1 MQLATSGQSGSQAG
15 DNKADGDNGEDD
27 GDDGKIDTT
36 TMELI
41 ISRVYDGH
49 FANCV
54 WTGLD
59 ICATTSVLERGGRK
73 QARKSRSSRGERWM
87 DIKDGRRVARGIVF
101 SNALVLK
108 MRSVGSVGL
117 SGRGWMVGGLA

>member
-36 TMELI
+36 AMELI

-59 ICATTSVLERGGRK
+59 ICAMTSVLERGGRK
-73 QARKSRSSRGERWM
+73 QGRKSRSSRGERWM
-87 DIKDGRRVARGIVF
+87 DIKDGKRVARGIVLPDGE
-101 SNALVLK
+101 SALVLK
-108 MRSVGSVGL
+108 VRSVGL